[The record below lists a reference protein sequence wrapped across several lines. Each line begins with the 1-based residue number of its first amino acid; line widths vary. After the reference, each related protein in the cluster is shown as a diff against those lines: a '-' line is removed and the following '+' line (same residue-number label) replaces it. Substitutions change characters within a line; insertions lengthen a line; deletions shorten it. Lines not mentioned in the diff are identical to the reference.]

1 MKEVK
6 LLYLNTDISE
16 SVDLRQL
23 LVNRLQED
31 RAIIE
36 SYPAIAAT
44 PVIILEFLT
53 RYDIIIFD
61 GTIEDNAELNNAKYD
76 FLDPSIQLRDNF
88 FVITRNTL
96 PMNIVPAHSN
106 LNQFGALRNNM
117 YQIDRNRFDDSSN
130 DGIISNNT
138 IVDWIQQEIKSFIA
152 THEDYHKPKTPLEVI
167 GNLKND
173 VGFIMNQYKRPQKK
187 QIFVSFRGRYQ
198 NDKKNVMNRSHT
210 TVGH

>member
-16 SVDLRQL
+16 SIDLGQL
-23 LVNRLQED
+23 LANRLQGD

-44 PVIILEFLT
+44 PVKILGFLT

-76 FLDPSIQLRDNF
+76 FLDPSILLRDNF

-96 PMNIVPAHSN
+96 PMNIVPPHSN
-106 LNQFGALRNNM
+106 LNQFGALRSNM
-117 YQIDRNRFDDSSN
+117 YQIDRNRFENSSN
-130 DGIISNNT
+130 D
-138 IVDWIQQEIKSFIA
+138 A
-152 THEDYHKPKTPLEVI
+152 L
-167 GNLKND
+167 
-173 VGFIMNQYKRPQKK
+173 
-187 QIFVSFRGRYQ
+187 VSR
-198 NDKKNVMNRSHT
+198 
-210 TVGH
+210 